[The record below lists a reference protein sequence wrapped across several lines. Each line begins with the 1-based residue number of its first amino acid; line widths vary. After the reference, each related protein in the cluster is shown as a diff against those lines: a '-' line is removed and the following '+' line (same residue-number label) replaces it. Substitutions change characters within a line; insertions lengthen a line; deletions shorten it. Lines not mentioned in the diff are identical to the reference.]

1 MIGKMNYSFIYITKV
16 LYLLGDSKRKIPLL
30 MLLFFISSIL
40 DLLGIGLIAP
50 YISIVIN
57 SSNLDNS
64 MAYLFVDIID
74 LSRDPKEIIIVFS
87 IALVLLFLIKSTVS
101 IMINKFII
109 SYCFEH
115 GVKMRVSLM
124 DRYQTMPYLEYVERN
139 SSEYIYRIQ
148 QLVNDFSQTLLH
160 SILKLVSEGLVM
172 IMVVLLLAFTSG
184 ISIALLI
191 TLIVIMLLFYNR
203 YFGSKL
209 NGYGVE
215 TNHYSATMVKA
226 IREGVESFK
235 EVKILAV
242 ELHFLNKVRSS
253 AKKYA
258 SAAAKYV
265 FITSIPRYL
274 IELILVFFVVLLVL
288 LFTQLGY
295 ESEALIPILSM
306 FGVAA
311 MRLAPSTN
319 QIINGVTQIR
329 YSRNTIDLLYSD
341 MLKTDSDDNYQQ
353 VKRQNTKFKTLK
365 VERATFTYPGMKV
378 PALLDISLEI
388 NAGEVIGFIGASG
401 SGKTSLV
408 DLLLGILEPQKGK
421 IFYNNSNFK
430 EHLYDWM
437 SEIAYLPQKVFLT
450 DDSLKHNIA
459 LGIDESDI
467 NENDIKKATL
477 QAKLNDLIEDLPEG
491 VDTFLGE
498 GGIRISGG
506 QRQKVALARA
516 FYHNRQVLVMDES
529 TSALDKDTER
539 EIINEIKQLKGK
551 VTMIIIAHR
560 MTTLQHCDRIYK
572 LDKGRIV
579 KSLSYGGA

>member
-1 MIGKMNYSFIYITKV
+1 MYIANKFIYITKV

-57 SSNLDNS
+57 SSNLENS
-64 MAYLFVDIID
+64 MVYLFVDIID
-74 LSRDPKEIIIVFS
+74 LSRDPEEIIIVFS
-87 IALVLLFLIKSTVS
+87 LALLLLFLIKAAVS

-109 SYCFEH
+109 IYCFEH
-115 GVKMRVSLM
+115 GVKMRASLM
-124 DRYQTMPYLEYVERN
+124 DRYQSMPYLEYVERN

-148 QLVNDFSQTLLH
+148 QLVNEFSQTVLH

-172 IMVVLLLAFTSG
+172 IMLVLLLAFTSG

-191 TLIVIMLLFYNR
+191 ILIVIMLLFYNQ
-203 YFGSKL
+203 YFGSQL
-209 NGYGVE
+209 NGYGEE

-235 EVKILAV
+235 EVKILAI
-242 ELHFLNKVRSS
+242 ELHFLNKVRNS

-295 ESEALIPILSM
+295 KSEALIPILSM

-329 YSRNTIDLLYSD
+329 FSSNTIDLLYSD
-341 MLKTDSDDNYQQ
+341 MLKTNSDDNYQQ

-365 VERATFTYPGMKV
+365 VKRATFTYPGMKV

-430 EHLYDWM
+430 KHLYDWM

-450 DDSLKHNIA
+450 DDSLRHNIA

-491 VDTFLGE
+491 VDTLLGE

-579 KSLSYGGA
+579 KILSYGDV